1 MNASDIKAGTK
12 LFFRE
17 RALFPDL
24 DEESYRR
31 NKPLLVKLLH
41 KINEGKDRPYKVSP
55 SGRYL
60 KLSKL
65 DFEWVD
71 PTDLRKRACFG
82 IACSI
87 DNQYDQK
94 DQVKNERNGPPLD
107 MAAPTQWITLLP
119 TLLWRLDD
127 NRLDRIKR
135 GIPRRKRSPGGLDM
149 GMLALSPLHRN
160 P

>member
-1 MNASDIKAGTK
+1 M
-12 LFFRE
+12 
-17 RALFPDL
+17 FPA
-24 DEESYRR
+24 
-31 NKPLLVKLLH
+31 NK
-41 KINEGKDRPYKVSP
+41 
-55 SGRYL
+55 
-60 KLSKL
+60 
-65 DFEWVD
+65 
-71 PTDLRKRACFG
+71 
-82 IACSI
+82 ACSAACPR
-87 DNQYDQK
+87 QK